1 MPDERTPTDVLN
13 RADEEHLAQIRD
25 RTTDI
30 LREAIGEA
38 RDVAVLDAP
47 NQRNVGDSLIW
58 EGELRYLERL
68 GLRIRYVSDL
78 HGFNA
83 ADLRRA
89 LPRDG
94 VVLLHGGGNFGD
106 LWVGHQKH
114 REALAAE
121 LTDYRLVQLSQSIYF
136 GDESRAEQANRVI
149 GAHPDFRLLI
159 RDNLSMDR
167 AASLLP
173 DVERTYC
180 PDMALGY
187 APDAASTAA
196 NTAREVLVIAR
207 ADKESASGLNGVPAD
222 WLAPLPLNVTDWGL
236 HRSDPLG
243 WRLARGVARL
253 QHKLMAA
260 RRKLGLPIPALPQA
274 VVQRALRH
282 INKSNVDSAVKLYA
296 DARVVVV
303 DRLHAHVLAMLL
315 GIPHVMLDNNY
326 RKLGAVFDDY
336 TGQFSTAN
344 YCTELEE
351 ARARVREI
359 VGR

>member
-1 MPDERTPTDVLN
+1 MHPAVLLPTD
-13 RADEEHLAQIRD
+13 AEHLEQIRD
-25 RTTDI
+25 RTAGI
-30 LREAIGEA
+30 LGRAIGEA

-78 HGFNA
+78 HGFDA

-89 LPRDG
+89 LPRGG

-114 REALAAE
+114 REALAME
-121 LTDYRLVQLSQSIYF
+121 LTDYRIVQLSQSIFF
-136 GDESRAEQANRVI
+136 GDESRAAEANRII

-159 RDNLSMDR
+159 RDNLSMER

-173 DVERTYC
+173 DIERTYC

-187 APDAASTAA
+187 EPD
-196 NTAREVLVIAR
+196 TARVRDRPQNEVLVIAR
-207 ADKESASGLNGVPAD
+207 ADKEAASGLNHVPSD
-222 WLAPLPLNVTDWGL
+222 WLAPLALRVTDWGL
-236 HRSDPLG
+236 HRTDPFG
-243 WRLARGVARL
+243 WRVARRVARL
-253 QHKLMAA
+253 QHKFVAA
-260 RRKLGLPIPALPQA
+260 RRKLRVPIPTLPQF
-274 VVQRALRH
+274 VVQRAIRH
-282 INKSNVDSAVKLYA
+282 INASNVHSAVELYA
-296 DARVVVV
+296 AARVVVV

-336 TGQFSTAN
+336 TGQFSTAS
-344 YCTELEE
+344 YCTELDE
-351 ARARVREI
+351 AQARLREI
-359 VGR
+359 LGQ